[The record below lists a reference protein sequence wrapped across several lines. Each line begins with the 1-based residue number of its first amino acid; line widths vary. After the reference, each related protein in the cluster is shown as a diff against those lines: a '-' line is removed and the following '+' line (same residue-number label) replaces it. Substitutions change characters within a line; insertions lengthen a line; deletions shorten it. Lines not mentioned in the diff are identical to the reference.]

1 MIKRSGLLWIE
12 LIGGILL
19 LILGIATFVRPEG
32 AITGIVII
40 YGIFAVLTGIA
51 DITFYCRIERH
62 TGIGSAISL
71 ITGIL
76 SVMAGIMLLA
86 YPRAGEWVLSFLF
99 PIWFIAHCISS
110 LSHLNM
116 VRMAF
121 GNFYFYF
128 SMILNVIGLILGFIL
143 IFDPMVSLLSLSLII
158 GSYLVLLGIDMI
170 VISVGS
176 MRNR

>member
-1 MIKRSGLLWIE
+1 MV
-12 LIGGILL
+12 
-19 LILGIATFVRPEG
+19 TF
-32 AITGIVII
+32 
-40 YGIFAVLTGIA
+40 
-51 DITFYCRIERH
+51 
-62 TGIGSAISL
+62 
-71 ITGIL
+71 
-76 SVMAGIMLLA
+76 
-86 YPRAGEWVLSFLF
+86 FLF
-99 PIWFIAHCISS
+99 PIWFIAHCISR